1 MYNSRCHSV
10 HCSMMFRNTNIWSLQ
25 PLPLLNPACSSLR
38 HSSIA
43 VEMLSITILAK
54 ILLGIDRSVI
64 PRQLLQLFSAPFL
77 GILMM
82 LPLHQSSG
90 ILLLLQIFWNKGKST
105 DAAIPGSSLNRSA
118 LRLSRPGDFPF
129 FRYFIVF
136 TISSVVGI
144 SVFTSRS
151 FSFSGMSII

>member
-1 MYNSRCHSV
+1 M
-10 HCSMMFRNTNIWSLQ
+10 Q
-25 PLPLLNPACSSLR
+25 PLSLLNPACSSLR

-43 VEMLSITILAK
+43 VEILFIIILAK

-82 LPLHQSSG
+82 LPLHKSSG
-90 ILLLLQIFWNKGKST
+90 ILLLLQILWNKGKST
-105 DAAIPGSSLNRSA
+105 DVAIPGSALNSSA

-129 FRYFIVF
+129 FRVFIAVR
-136 TISSVVGI
+136 ISSVAGI

-151 FSFSGMSII
+151 FSVSVDHVVVC